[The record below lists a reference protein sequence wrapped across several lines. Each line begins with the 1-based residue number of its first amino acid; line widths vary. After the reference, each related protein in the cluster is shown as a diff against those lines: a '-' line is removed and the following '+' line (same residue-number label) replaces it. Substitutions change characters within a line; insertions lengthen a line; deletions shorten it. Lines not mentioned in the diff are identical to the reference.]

1 MTGVCIHTLEPLQHG
16 GVMAK
21 VRVVGEILRASGH
34 NPHLMYTAT
43 DQVPSGNWMTKIK
56 YLLTHAT
63 PSTTQFED
71 YQGIAFP
78 YWPLP
83 IWATYFCPWL
93 WMNDPRYKFP
103 IQVVVSGA
111 AQCGFPVALTRQRY
125 IVWMSTMY
133 EDELAGRALAGD
145 AWAAKTGT
153 GISARLLQYEEKLVI
168 ENATM
173 VIANG
178 EYIAKKIVDKFPAV
192 AGKIRTIVYPVD
204 TDLFRPGCTTQE
216 HNSDSYL
223 LFTGRINDPRK
234 NISMLFRAFARV
246 LAELPDVRLVLTG
259 DDPNDYLLESASEAG
274 VLSKVDFVGRQT
286 EQQLISLYQGAE
298 VFVLSSNQEGLGISI
313 LEAMACGVP
322 VVATNCGGPDNIVVD
337 GKTGFLVDL
346 NDDYHMANN
355 ITRLLKDPQLREKF
369 SNDSVR
375 VANES
380 FSREV
385 MTKSLLKAFHDVYP
399 EYFSI

>member
-380 FSREV
+380 FSREI

>member
-1 MTGVCIHTLEPLQHG
+1 
-16 GVMAK
+16 
-21 VRVVGEILRASGH
+21 
-34 NPHLMYTAT
+34 
-43 DQVPSGNWMTKIK
+43 
-56 YLLTHAT
+56 
-63 PSTTQFED
+63 
-71 YQGIAFP
+71 
-78 YWPLP
+78 
-83 IWATYFCPWL
+83 
-93 WMNDPRYKFP
+93 
-103 IQVVVSGA
+103 
-111 AQCGFPVALTRQRY
+111 
-125 IVWMSTMY
+125 
-133 EDELAGRALAGD
+133 
-145 AWAAKTGT
+145 
-153 GISARLLQYEEKLVI
+153 
-168 ENATM
+168 
-173 VIANG
+173 
-178 EYIAKKIVDKFPAV
+178 
-192 AGKIRTIVYPVD
+192 
-204 TDLFRPGCTTQE
+204 
-216 HNSDSYL
+216 
-223 LFTGRINDPRK
+223 
-234 NISMLFRAFARV
+234 MLFRAFARV

-355 ITRLLKDPQLREKF
+355 ITRLLKDSQLREKF

-399 EYFSI
+399 EYFSV

>member
-21 VRVVGEILRASGH
+21 VRVIGEMLRASGH

-111 AQCGFPVALTRQRY
+111 AQCGFPVALTGQRY

-145 AWAAKTGT
+145 VWAAKTGT

-192 AGKIRTIVYPVD
+192 TGKIRTIVYPVD
-204 TDLFRPGCTTQE
+204 TGLFRPGRTIQE

-234 NISMLFRAFARV
+234 NISMLFKAFARV
-246 LAELPDVRLVLTG
+246 LTELPDVRLVLTG

-346 NDDYHMANN
+346 NDDYHMAKN

-375 VANES
+375 LANES

-399 EYFSI
+399 EYFSV